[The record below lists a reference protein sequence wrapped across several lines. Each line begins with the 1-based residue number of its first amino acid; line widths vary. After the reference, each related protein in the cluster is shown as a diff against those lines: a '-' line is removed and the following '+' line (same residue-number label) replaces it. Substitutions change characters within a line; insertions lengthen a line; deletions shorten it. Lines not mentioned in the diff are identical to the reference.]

1 MKRCSIKRSTVF
13 VFAASLVAA
22 AAGAFANA
30 PKDDGTMNEAEKAF
44 RAMEEKLAKA
54 KTLECF
60 LEIKCD
66 FGGPM
71 GTETLS
77 YKGLLLLD
85 EGNKARQEIKELAK
99 GPPLRLLMVSDGARL
114 SMQDNGMAQPALE
127 ETPKYLNRDILT
139 WVARSGVFLPHAP
152 LPDVEA
158 ADAKARFPVTGF
170 QLGDKEK
177 VGERAA
183 QSIHYQLAIKGQEP
197 TFSATVWIDAATG
210 LPLKRLLISE
220 VGKEKSMVIETYSK
234 LTLDEK
240 IDAKKFDLPK
250 Q

>member
-1 MKRCSIKRSTVF
+1 MKRYSSKGSIAF
-13 VFAASLVAA
+13 VFAAALVAA

-85 EGNKARQEIKELAK
+85 EGNKARQEIKELRK
-99 GPPLRLLMVSDGARL
+99 LWN
-114 SMQDNGMAQPALE
+114 QALE
-127 ETPKYLNRDILT
+127 NNGAGKQVEEVLTRLERKYQ
-139 WVARSGVFLPHAP
+139 A
-152 LPDVEA
+152 
-158 ADAKARFPVTGF
+158 
-170 QLGDKEK
+170 
-177 VGERAA
+177 
-183 QSIHYQLAIKGQEP
+183 LA
-197 TFSATVWIDAATG
+197 
-210 LPLKRLLISE
+210 
-220 VGKEKSMVIETYSK
+220 GKT
-234 LTLDEK
+234 T
-240 IDAKKFDLPK
+240 
-250 Q
+250 